1 VRHFG
6 ELVRPTVAHQCCHS
20 RYFALLDDVRADAHR
35 KAIQLALFHN
45 VEHTGQIARTIE
57 SKTRALIHQKSF
69 SLLGD
74 STRCFDVVK
83 DVVNLAPIHWIADT
97 LVSDDDTVYWPLIS
111 PFCRVCL

>member
-1 VRHFG
+1 VRYARDF
-6 ELVRPTVAHQCCHS
+6 VRPTVAHQCYYS

-97 LVSDDDTVYWPLIS
+97 LVSINDTVYWPLTS
-111 PFCRVCL
+111 SLCRACL